1 MGKGGGITVVGG
13 PGPWPV
19 AVDWG
24 AGAGDGTDDHPESK
38 AQQHRGKNMQCP
50 TTTPLRT
57 RRTRSEPHAYSIH
70 YLGTPVSAPS
80 PLPSPFPAPILAPTP
95 TLRPYLNPIPA
106 SPRSPERMTGK

>member
-1 MGKGGGITVVGG
+1 MVGG

-50 TTTPLRT
+50 PTTPPENPADPIR
-57 RRTRSEPHAYSIH
+57 
-70 YLGTPVSAPS
+70 APC
-80 PLPSPFPAPILAPTP
+80 L
-95 TLRPYLNPIPA
+95 LNPLSWHPGVG
-106 SPRSPERMTGK
+106 T

>member
-1 MGKGGGITVVGG
+1 MGKGVGITVVGG

-50 TTTPLRT
+50 PTTPPRT

-70 YLGTPVSAPS
+70 YLCTPVSAPS

-95 TLRPYLNPIPA
+95 PFAPILTHFP
-106 SPRSPERMTGK
+106 PPLVTPKE